1 MKKTNN
7 SEPKLLIISH
17 SRLRQRLVTV
27 AIDVEKTAEGYSY
40 REVVLHPDITNYDGI
55 VSALIT
61 CKYPSDKMQAIINNY
76 LADPSDEGILQ
87 EFNDMQD
94 WRKEAKAIAKEI
106 LAELGK

>member
-1 MKKTNN
+1 MNKKENTR
-7 SEPKLLIISH
+7 PQQLTVSH
-17 SRLRQRLVTV
+17 NHLRQQSVVV
-27 AIDVEKTAEGYSY
+27 AYDIRETDEGFEY
-40 REVVLHPDITNYDGI
+40 REVVLQPGHKTYDDI

-61 CKYPSDKMQAIINNY
+61 DKYPHDRMEAIINNY